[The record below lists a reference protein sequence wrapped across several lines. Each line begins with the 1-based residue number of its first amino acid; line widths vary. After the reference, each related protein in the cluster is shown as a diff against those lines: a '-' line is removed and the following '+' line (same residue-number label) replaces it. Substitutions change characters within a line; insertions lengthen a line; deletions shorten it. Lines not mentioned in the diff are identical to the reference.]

1 MRKPNKRDK
10 IVEVASNIV
19 KQQGVAALTFEAVAK
34 DMGVTKQAIIY
45 YFSSKPKLLEAMFLP
60 HIEAEA
66 AAAIQCLQS
75 LSSGEN
81 AAAAFSR
88 AIINFHL
95 SDLDRFRSM
104 YLAPQL
110 EAQKGI
116 KSKLLDEGF
125 AGRVHEVTSGIYDV
139 LSSFLQTEMGLTLE
153 AARRRAFVL
162 HTNALGLVLMQSL
175 ADAIDDPLAHD
186 VEELTA
192 SLAEMVASKV

>member
-1 MRKPNKRDK
+1 MAKPNKRDK
-10 IVEVASNIV
+10 IVEVASKIV

-66 AAAIQCLQS
+66 NAAIQSLQH
-75 LSSGEN
+75 LSADEN
-81 AAAAFSR
+81 AARAFTR
-88 AIINFHL
+88 AIVKFHL

-110 EAQKGI
+110 EVQKGMQRN
-116 KSKLLDEGF
+116 LLGGSF
-125 AGRVHEVTSGIYDV
+125 ANQVHEVTSSIYDLLATLLQKNAS
-139 LSSFLQTEMGLTLE
+139 LSEE
-153 AARRRAFVL
+153 ASRRRAFIL

-186 VEELTA
+186 VEELAA
-192 SLAEMVASKV
+192 SLESLVGN